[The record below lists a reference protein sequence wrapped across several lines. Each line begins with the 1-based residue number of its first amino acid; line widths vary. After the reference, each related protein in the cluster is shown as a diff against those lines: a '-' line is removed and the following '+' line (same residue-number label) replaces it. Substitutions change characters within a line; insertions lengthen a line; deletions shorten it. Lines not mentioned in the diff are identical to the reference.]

1 MRQTNGQRVSDRA
14 GRTRGRP
21 SKRAEGHG
29 PSDREQHPCATRPA
43 TRLAHCP
50 NHIILH
56 TIRPPPVQCN
66 CGAERISRGPKLQR
80 LSRTLDGVPPSDLA
94 SVHSSVTITRIPFFL
109 AIAVTER
116 VALLLPAGLLVIG
129 DAARTLAL
137 PRKAERKFSVSDIG
151 VILDLYK

>member
-1 MRQTNGQRVSDRA
+1 M
-14 GRTRGRP
+14 
-21 SKRAEGHG
+21 
-29 PSDREQHPCATRPA
+29 
-43 TRLAHCP
+43 
-50 NHIILH
+50 
-56 TIRPPPVQCN
+56 
-66 CGAERISRGPKLQR
+66 
-80 LSRTLDGVPPSDLA
+80 
-94 SVHSSVTITRIPFFL
+94 HSSVTITRIPFFL